1 MHLPTKLVHNGMVH
15 FVHLRCPA
23 CYNHLIFSYYL
34 SLSLELCRSRSPH
47 IFSST
52 QTHTEIQDSIMA
64 DQTKPSNIDPYKFLN
79 ISPNPDGSLTRLTPL
94 PPASTNP
101 EPSKDPST
109 QLLALSR
116 DIPLN
121 PKTKTFL
128 RLFLPH
134 PVSQNQNQK
143 LPVIIYF
150 HGGGFVLFSAASQP
164 FHDSCSNMAAQIPA
178 LVVSVEYRLAP
189 EHRLPAAYDDAMD
202 AIMWVRNQAKKDD
215 DDINGCDAW
224 LRQYVDYSRCFLMGS
239 SAGGNIVYHAGLRA
253 LDVDIKPVE
262 IKGLILNQPYFGG
275 VQRTGSEI
283 RLINDRILPL
293 TANDLMWALALPKD
307 ADRDHEYCNPTVGG
321 SHDAKIGRLPRCLV
335 RGYGGDP
342 LQDRQKELVKIL
354 EARGVHVVAEF
365 DEEGFHAVELFDPT
379 KAQALFKGI
388 RDFLRGCECVVGET
402 KSTL

>member
-1 MHLPTKLVHNGMVH
+1 
-15 FVHLRCPA
+15 
-23 CYNHLIFSYYL
+23 
-34 SLSLELCRSRSPH
+34 
-47 IFSST
+47 
-52 QTHTEIQDSIMA
+52 
-64 DQTKPSNIDPYKFLN
+64 
-79 ISPNPDGSLTRLTPL
+79 
-94 PPASTNP
+94 
-101 EPSKDPST
+101 
-109 QLLALSR
+109 
-116 DIPLN
+116 
-121 PKTKTFL
+121 
-128 RLFLPH
+128 
-134 PVSQNQNQK
+134 
-143 LPVIIYF
+143 
-150 HGGGFVLFSAASQP
+150 
-164 FHDSCSNMAAQIPA
+164 MAAQIPA

-202 AIMWVRNQAKKDD
+202 AIMWVRNQAKKDE

-224 LRQYVDYSRCFLMGS
+224 LRQYADFSRCFLMGS
-239 SAGGNIVYHAGLRA
+239 SAGGSIVYHAGLRA

>member
-1 MHLPTKLVHNGMVH
+1 
-15 FVHLRCPA
+15 
-23 CYNHLIFSYYL
+23 
-34 SLSLELCRSRSPH
+34 
-47 IFSST
+47 
-52 QTHTEIQDSIMA
+52 MA
-64 DQTKPSNIDPYKFLN
+64 DQTKTSNIDPYKFLN
-79 ISPNPDGSLTRLTPL
+79 ISPNPDGSLTRLTPF

-109 QLLALSR
+109 QLLALSK

-134 PVSQNQNQK
+134 PVPQNQK

-150 HGGGFVLFSAASQP
+150 HGGGFVFFSAASQP
-164 FHDSCSNMAAQIPA
+164 FHDSCSNMAAQFPA
-178 LVVSVEYRLAP
+178 LIVSVEYRLAP

-202 AIMWVRNQAKKDD
+202 AIMWLRNQARKDED
-215 DDINGCDAW
+215 GINGCDAW
-224 LRQYVDYSRCFLMGS
+224 LRQYVDFSRCFLMGS

-283 RLINDRILPL
+283 RLIDDRILPL

-388 RDFLRGCECVVGET
+388 RDFIRGCECVVGET